1 VEELKVVIEKM
12 QEELALA
19 REKFLAHNAEVKQE
33 IENMM
38 VSLEKQLLN
47 VRKEWE
53 RLRTKCQ

>member
-1 VEELKVVIEKM
+1 MKVVIEKM